1 MNVINCISFPT
12 LLKMIASS
20 RKLVKE
26 LLPLVQEFKY
36 LAEEPGYTPES
47 IFYGKY
53 FRRLSKYKSL
63 T

>member
-1 MNVINCISFPT
+1 
-12 LLKMIASS
+12 MIASS